1 MYLSLRDIESAEEDR
16 RLLAR
21 YGISLLPCPMQDVTY
36 RPHAELR
43 LKDAGGILLTSPKAA
58 LALPPSDAHARP
70 VFCVGR
76 RTAALAREK
85 GYRDV
90 WAGPDNAAA
99 LAEAMR
105 QRPVPNHILWLRGDR
120 VSFDFASALAG
131 VCQIEA
137 QTAYELKT
145 RAHLPEAILAAFAA
159 GRIKGV
165 MGLSQAQVEIF
176 DRLLDAAPLAK
187 WREDIPL
194 FVISHRVAEAA
205 HNWTNIVI
213 SRRKRPVSVR
223 AAIACYDRQ
232 QRIASA

>member
-1 MYLSLRDIESAEEDR
+1 MYLSLRDIESVEEDR

-21 YGISLLPCPMQDVTY
+21 YGISLLPCPMQDVSY

-43 LKDAGGILLTSPKAA
+43 LGGAGGILLTSPKAA
-58 LALPPSDAHARP
+58 LALPPSDAIARP
-70 VFCVGR
+70 VFCVGW

-99 LAEAMR
+99 LAEAMT

-120 VSFDFASALAG
+120 VSFDFAAALVG
-131 VCQIEA
+131 ICQIEA
-137 QTAYELKT
+137 QIAYELKA
-145 RAHLPEAILAAFAA
+145 REQLPEAVMAAHAA
-159 GRIKGV
+159 GQIKGV

-176 DRLLDAAPLAK
+176 DRLLDAAHLAK
-187 WREDIPL
+187 WREDKPL

-223 AAIACYDRQ
+223 AAIACYDKQ
-232 QRIASA
+232 QRTASA